1 MAPGRDG
8 ESWHDMAR
16 SCPMLGKACGELSSA
31 ARHREAA
38 QSRGVIGALV
48 HVRRWWGVMAV
59 GAGKWRWT
67 SLLTCTEDKEGGAHM
82 GR

>member
-1 MAPGRDG
+1 
-8 ESWHDMAR
+8 
-16 SCPMLGKACGELSSA
+16 
-31 ARHREAA
+31 
-38 QSRGVIGALV
+38 
-48 HVRRWWGVMAV
+48 VRRWWGVMAV